1 MALWTVHG
9 NGRQL
14 VDDAVVGSGERLSW
28 PLTFGFGFQH
38 LIAMFGTT
46 TLVPLLTGFPA
57 STTLL
62 LSGLGTLLFLLVTR
76 NRVPA
81 YLGASAAFVVP
92 MGAAVDHGGATPGA
106 LLGAIMIVG
115 LVVFTFGVAVKALGV
130 RLLES
135 AMPPVVTGGIV
146 LMIGLSLAPQT
157 VSSFSAQPVPAAIT
171 LAVVVLATVLSRG
184 MLRRLAVLLGVLA
197 GWTCAALLGQVD
209 PARLDA
215 VARAPWFGTPEFVT
229 PQMHLSAVPFVAP
242 MVLVVLVELVG
253 NVKAVGA
260 MSGRNLDGQ
269 VGDALIGGG
278 LATALSGAGGGSAL
292 SSHAPNVGVMAAARV
307 YSTAACM
314 IAAVAAVVLAFCPKF
329 GALLGTIPVGVLGGA
344 LLVVV
349 GVLALVGV
357 RIWSEAGVDF
367 ADPVNLAV
375 LGTALVAGVGDLTL
389 SLGALRFTGL
399 VWGSIGI
406 VLVYP
411 VLRGLADAVS
421 ARRDAQ
427 RSGSGWQRG
436 QW

>member
-9 NGRQL
+9 DGRQL
-14 VDDAVVGSGERLSW
+14 VDEAVVGSGERLSW
-28 PLTFGFGFQH
+28 PLTVGFGLQH

-46 TLVPLLTGFPA
+46 MLVPLLTGFPA

-62 LSGLGTLLFLLVTR
+62 LSGLGTLLFLLITR

-81 YLGASAAFVVP
+81 YLGASVAFVVP
-92 MGAAVDHGGATPGA
+92 MGAAVDHGGAGQGA
-106 LLGAIMIVG
+106 LLGAIMMVG
-115 LVVFTFGVAVKALGV
+115 LVVCTFGVAVKALGV
-130 RLLES
+130 RLLET

-146 LMIGLSLAPQT
+146 LMIGLSLAPQA
-157 VSSFSAQPVPAAIT
+157 VSSFGVQPVPAAIT
-171 LAVVVLATVLSRG
+171 LVIVVLATVLSRG
-184 MLRRLAVLLGVLA
+184 MSRRLAVLLGVLG
-197 GWTCAALLGQVD
+197 GWISAALLGQVD

-215 VARAPWFGTPEFVT
+215 VARAPWFGLPELVS
-229 PQMHLSAVPFVAP
+229 PQLHLSAVPFVAP
-242 MVLVVLVELVG
+242 MVLVVLAELVG
-253 NVKAVGA
+253 NVKAVAA

-278 LATALSGAGGGSAL
+278 LATALAGAGGGSAL
-292 SSHAPNVGVMAAARV
+292 SSNAPNVGVMAAARV

-314 IAAVAAVVLAFCPKF
+314 IAAVGAVLLAFCPKLS
-329 GALLGTIPVGVLGGA
+329 ALISTMPLGVFGGA
-344 LLVVV
+344 LFVVV

-367 ADPVNLAV
+367 ADPVNLTV

-389 SLGALRFTGL
+389 SLGALRLTGL

-411 VLRGLADAVS
+411 VLRGLADTISTHREV
-421 ARRDAQ
+421 
-427 RSGSGWQRG
+427 
-436 QW
+436 

>member
-9 NGRQL
+9 NGRQV

-28 PLTFGFGFQH
+28 PLTAGFGLQH

-46 TLVPLLTGFPA
+46 ALVPLLTGFPA

-81 YLGASAAFVVP
+81 YLGASYAFVVP
-92 MGAAVDHGGATPGA
+92 MGAAVDHGGATRGA
-106 LLGAIMIVG
+106 LLGAIIIVG
-115 LVVFTFGVAVKALGV
+115 LAVFTLGVAVKALGV

-146 LMIGLSLAPQT
+146 LMLGLSLAPRAGSAFT
-157 VSSFSAQPVPAAIT
+157 AQPLPAV
-171 LAVVVLATVLSRG
+171 LCLVVVMLATVLSRA
-184 MLRRLAVLLGVLA
+184 MPRRLAVLAGVLA
-197 GWTCAALLGQVD
+197 GWGCAAMLGQVD
-209 PARLDA
+209 PERLA
-215 VARAPWFGTPEFVT
+215 ALARAPWFAAPEFVA
-229 PQMHLSAVPFVAP
+229 PQLHLSAVPFVAP
-242 MVLVVLVELVG
+242 MVLVLLAELVG
-253 NVKAVGA
+253 NVKAVAA

-307 YSTAACM
+307 YSTAACV
-314 IAAVAAVVLAFCPKF
+314 VAAVGAVLLAFCPKLT
-329 GALLGTIPVGVLGGA
+329 ALIGTIPLGALGGA
-344 LLVVV
+344 MFVVV

-367 ADPVNLAV
+367 SDPVNLTV
-375 LGTALVAGVGDLTL
+375 LGTALIAGVGDLTV
-389 SLGALRFTGL
+389 SLGALRLTGL
-399 VWGSIGI
+399 VWGSLGI

-411 VLRGLADAVS
+411 ALRGLADAVS
-421 ARRDAQ
+421 ARR
-427 RSGSGWQRG
+427 SGPGDQGWQRG
-436 QW
+436 Q